1 MKRDSIVQNRERET
15 VSEELREN
23 NSRIRFIVKKEEETD
38 KILICVFSYI
48 QGDIALIKRIC
59 LK

>member
-23 NSRIRFIVKKEEETD
+23 NSRIRFIVKKEEET
-38 KILICVFSYI
+38 
-48 QGDIALIKRIC
+48 LIKF
-59 LK
+59 